1 MCYDRCAFPKKRRGV
16 NVKGEPR
23 LRENIFL
30 ILLIII
36 DIYLLGLNISS
47 NEYEINKKETSTA
60 NYVSID
66 EIIESNTQY
75 EISVIDKYEEEKQEI
90 EPVVY
95 DGMTLDELADKINRS
110 LNSTISG
117 KGYLIASHS
126 LEMGVD
132 PYMATAIMLHETGC
146 TWTCSKLARTC
157 NNVAGNKGKP
167 GCNGGSYRKFDTIEE
182 GIKFAI
188 NKLNS
193 YYKKGYTTPKEIN
206 PYYATDKTWYKKVE
220 NYMKKLKK

>member
-1 MCYDRCAFPKKRRGV
+1 MNIFSVFFEEINHNYLDNQINISVSNFISEYEYYQEKNYFQGEDSEEIARKINKHLKGV
-16 NVKGEPR
+16 LKDKGEF
-23 LRENIFL
+23 IT
-30 ILLIII
+30 
-36 DIYLLGLNISS
+36 
-47 NEYEINKKETSTA
+47 EYSL
-60 NYVSID
+60 
-66 EIIESNTQY
+66 
-75 EISVIDKYEEEKQEI
+75 SV
-90 EPVVY
+90 
-95 DGMTLDELADKINRS
+95 GM
-110 LNSTISG
+110 
-117 KGYLIASHS
+117 
-126 LEMGVD
+126 D
-132 PYMATAIMLHETGC
+132 PYLAASVMLHETGC